1 MKVVSIGDLVVDYY
15 YKNGKLLGINGGMS
29 SHNIVA
35 NLSNMGVCTASY
47 GVCGDDPQG
56 MIAIKSLSDVGV
68 DVSGID
74 VKNEINTRCFHVSYT
89 DTDGKLSFSSKK
101 RCAFCNNKKWYE
113 ESMIDKNK
121 IINNLNSDDILIFDN
136 LNKENQYIIDNTKNI
151 KMLDLGQ
158 YYELDNYTDNE
169 VVSKLNSHFD
179 IINLNERVEKYL
191 LKRFKLKNLTDILS
205 LLNSKLVIVTR
216 GKKGADFVFDNI
228 LYHKTLDV
236 ISEETD
242 STGAGDAFFSVFI
255 KEYIDNNFAIS
266 KEFIDDTFKKAV
278 RLTNKVVKK
287 MGARGHI
294 NNLYKIKKKDD
305 YCTCLNFDLVV
316 RKKIKRCNININ
328 NLEKR
333 VLNAVNSKA
342 YDELKQVDFKDLDNC
357 LFIGTGGSFSAA
369 YFASRVIN
377 NLYGINAFPLL
388 PRDVKYRNNSK
399 VQKIILFS
407 YSGTTK
413 DLITATEDILS
424 DKKIIVTKSQK
435 QKVVMKTGINKSNII
450 SYQSAS
456 NKSKERGFL
465 AFEGVLSPAS
475 LFFRL
480 YIEKSN
486 LNLNIS
492 NFISDALEY
501 WKEYFKKYFK
511 ENKDKLKK
519 MLVFKN
525 ILNIFYGD
533 YTNSCAF
540 DLESKIIESGI
551 FNAILHEKKNFSH
564 GRFINYENLNN
575 KFNIYFKEKE
585 ISMYEKSLL
594 DYLHNDTTIIIESRY
609 NGILCEFD
617 LLVASQYLIYYISNF
632 LDIDASKPKYSD
644 AAMKIYF
651 YNGEL

>member
-1 MKVVSIGDLVVDYY
+1 MKVVSIGDFVIDYY

-35 NLSNMGVCTASY
+35 NLSNMGVCTSVY
-47 GVCGDDPQG
+47 GACGDDLQG

-68 DVSGID
+68 DVSNID
-74 VKNEINTRCFHVSYT
+74 IKKNVNTRCFHVSYT

-101 RCAFCNNKKWYE
+101 NCPFCNTKKWYE
-113 ESMIDKNK
+113 ESMINKTK
-121 IINNLNSDDILIFDN
+121 IINCLNSDDILIFDN
-136 LNKENQYIIDNTKNI
+136 LNEVNQYIINNTKNR

-158 YYELDNYTDNE
+158 YYELDNYTNNE
-169 VVSKLNSHFD
+169 VISKLNNHFD

-191 LKRFKLKNLTDILS
+191 FKRFNLKNLTNIFS
-205 LLNSKLVIVTR
+205 LLNSKLIIVTR
-216 GKKGADFVFDNI
+216 GKNGADFVFDNV
-228 LYHKTLDV
+228 LYHKTLEA

-255 KEYIDNNFAIS
+255 KEYIDNNFVIS
-266 KEFIDDTFKKAV
+266 KEFIDVVFKKATK
-278 RLTNKVVKK
+278 LTSKVVKK
-287 MGARGHI
+287 VGARSHI

-305 YCTCLNFDLVV
+305 YCTCSNFDLVV

-342 YDELKQVDFKDLDNC
+342 YDELKQVDFKNLDNC

-377 NLYGINAFPLL
+377 NLYGISAFSLL
-388 PRDVKYRNNSK
+388 PRDARYRNNSK
-399 VQKIILFS
+399 VQKVILFS

-413 DLITATEDILS
+413 DLITATIDILY
-424 DKKIIVTKSQK
+424 DKKIIITKSQK
-435 QKVVMKTGINKSNII
+435 QKVAMKTGINKNNII
-450 SYQSAS
+450 SYQTAS

-465 AFEGVLSPAS
+465 AFEGVLSPVG
-475 LFFRL
+475 LFLRL
-480 YIEKSN
+480 YIEKI
-486 LNLNIS
+486 NLNIDV
-492 NFISDALEY
+492 NDFIKDSLEY
-501 WKEYFKKYFK
+501 WKEYFKKYFN
-511 ENKDKLKK
+511 ENKDKLKD
-519 MLVFKN
+519 MLITKN

-533 YTNSCAF
+533 YTNSSAF
-540 DLESKIIESGI
+540 DLESKITESGI

-585 ISMYEKSLL
+585 TSLYEKTLL
-594 DYLHNDTTIIIESRY
+594 DYLHGDTTIIIESRY

-644 AAMKIYF
+644 DVMKIYF
-651 YNGEL
+651 YSGEL